1 MSTATPA
8 SRRPDGRPETPAE
21 TRFFDLRGS
30 GYTGAIDQ
38 DGYAVADVDA
48 WLEQHRPHMSNPGPV
63 EDICQDDTHRVGA
76 SNTQLDGGN
85 PMVEPAWSDAS
96 TPAGP
101 DVTPALLARNTL
113 IGCGTGQGKT
123 VTAWPIIAGLRVE
136 IEKLREER
144 AELMRQVEDLA
155 WDLNDVLSGRSVAEL
170 SSVGALFTEQDE
182 LGGA

>member
-1 MSTATPA
+1 
-8 SRRPDGRPETPAE
+8 
-21 TRFFDLRGS
+21 
-30 GYTGAIDQ
+30 
-38 DGYAVADVDA
+38 
-48 WLEQHRPHMSNPGPV
+48 
-63 EDICQDDTHRVGA
+63 
-76 SNTQLDGGN
+76 
-85 PMVEPAWSDAS
+85 MVEPAWSDAS